1 MEEMTKLEDW
11 KKNNINGQ
19 IAVKLKELWKDK
31 WEKVYMCGY
40 DSNSLKYQGRKM
52 GLGLKVVWSKV
63 GDIPDE
69 SDYVYTAD
77 LWDLAVCSDF
87 YDAIIDLQK
96 EKRFNL
102 EISDI
107 ISFKDC
113 SSILWSEYQ
122 SINDL
127 FSIIRESWLKNKDIL
142 NGILGGVVG
151 KLNLKLSHYTVAIND
166 NWEFCL
172 RATDLMSK
180 RSIINKDSSFVEDMR
195 KIKEYLDQNIAE
207 IKLKVKNAVDEEKMR
222 DDELKKSQDQKA
234 KDLQK
239 QL

>member
-1 MEEMTKLEDW
+1 
-11 KKNNINGQ
+11 
-19 IAVKLKELWKDK
+19 
-31 WEKVYMCGY
+31 
-40 DSNSLKYQGRKM
+40 
-52 GLGLKVVWSKV
+52 
-63 GDIPDE
+63 
-69 SDYVYTAD
+69 
-77 LWDLAVCSDF
+77 
-87 YDAIIDLQK
+87 
-96 EKRFNL
+96 
-102 EISDI
+102 
-107 ISFKDC
+107 
-113 SSILWSEYQ
+113 
-122 SINDL
+122 
-127 FSIIRESWLKNKDIL
+127 
-142 NGILGGVVG
+142 VG

-166 NWEFCL
+166 NWELCL